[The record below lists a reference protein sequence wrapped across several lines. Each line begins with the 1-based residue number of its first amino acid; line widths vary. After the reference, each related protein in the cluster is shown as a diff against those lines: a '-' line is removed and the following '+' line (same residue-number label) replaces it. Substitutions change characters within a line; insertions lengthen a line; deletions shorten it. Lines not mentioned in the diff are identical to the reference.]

1 MEALRFRRGETSCNC
16 RHPSGGGGGE
26 RKEDKI
32 KDREEGRQMNQSRQ
46 RGRKTDESINQSF
59 ILCSQQCDI
68 RPKSEEKK
76 KKDICIN

>member
-1 MEALRFRRGETSCNC
+1 MEALRFQTGE
-16 RHPSGGGGGE
+16 RHQTPFGGE
-26 RKEDKI
+26 RKNDKI
-32 KDREEGRQMNQSRQ
+32 KDREEGRYMNQSRQ